1 MEHNTS
7 GFRLRLNLFDGIVIV
22 LALAVGAFLAWTAL
36 KPAAP
41 VPADPRRALSVT
53 ASPYHLPQGGRQES
67 FRKRSLSSP
76 FGGAV
81 SRKSD

>member
-41 VPADPRRALSVT
+41 SPPTPRCRPLCATRSAFSGGSRAQ
-53 ASPYHLPQGGRQES
+53 AP
-67 FRKRSLSSP
+67 
-76 FGGAV
+76 
-81 SRKSD
+81 